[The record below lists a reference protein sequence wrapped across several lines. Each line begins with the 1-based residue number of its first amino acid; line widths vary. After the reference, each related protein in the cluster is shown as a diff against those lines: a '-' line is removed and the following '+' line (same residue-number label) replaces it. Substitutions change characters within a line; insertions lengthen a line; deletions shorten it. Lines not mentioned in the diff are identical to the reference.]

1 MGKGVAGSL
10 ARLRVRWDC
19 HLREVLALEVLHS
32 CNWNSLCNWYFRREL
47 ALPLMKPWVEAWRF
61 QEGTARHL
69 MIHWESL
76 LHPRGV
82 MGHWPGHPGESVVL
96 GLTDCTCLLAAP
108 WVIYS
113 SQYKWDGDSSPISL
127 IQRGVN
133 TGPFTKAW
141 ARCRPVTKLEQEA
154 RLKQR
159 SHLVQGE
166 GPGGGARHGS
176 LGGEHDGQQA
186 GDKELGS
193 QIGAGLDPA
202 TLQRANGS
210 INTALSLSLWQYW
223 GLNSW

>member
-1 MGKGVAGSL
+1 
-10 ARLRVRWDC
+10 
-19 HLREVLALEVLHS
+19 
-32 CNWNSLCNWYFRREL
+32 
-47 ALPLMKPWVEAWRF
+47 
-61 QEGTARHL
+61 
-69 MIHWESL
+69 
-76 LHPRGV
+76 
-82 MGHWPGHPGESVVL
+82 
-96 GLTDCTCLLAAP
+96 
-108 WVIYS
+108 
-113 SQYKWDGDSSPISL
+113 
-127 IQRGVN
+127 VN

-210 INTALSLSLWQYW
+210 INTALSLSLTVL
-223 GLNSW
+223 GLKLMVSTLPHPQPFCFRLFFR